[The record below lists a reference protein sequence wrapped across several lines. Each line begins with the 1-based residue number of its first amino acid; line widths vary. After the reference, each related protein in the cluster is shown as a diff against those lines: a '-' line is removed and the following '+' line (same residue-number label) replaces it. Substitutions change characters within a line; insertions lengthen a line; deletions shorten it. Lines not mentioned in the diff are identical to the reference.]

1 MGNYKKEV
9 DIEPILDKSVTN
21 YRIFFPDDYYSED
34 DDIKQELRIIGQ
46 QNVEKRYSRGYKL
59 CEKST
64 LEIIHRKY
72 CSIPLNNSIP
82 LEDAENIQDNSWED
96 IVWYALLEHHMLNNI
111 INKVR
116 GNTEQ
121 EHKRNRN
128 IVCRCLGIGKY
139 RNDDNTFT
147 EVAEAY
153 NISKTRPQQILNKCK
168 CIARG
173 GYGYAKQNSLRY
185 WY

>member
-1 MGNYKKEV
+1 MGNYKKEI
-9 DIEPILDKSVTN
+9 DIEPILDISVTN
-21 YRIFFPDDYYSED
+21 YRIFFPDDYYLED

-59 CEKST
+59 SEKCT

-72 CSIPLNNSIP
+72 CSTPLNNSIS
-82 LEDAENIQDNSWED
+82 LEDAENIPDNSWED
-96 IVWYALLEHHMLNNI
+96 IVWYDLLEHHILNNFI
-111 INKVR
+111 DKIR

-121 EHKRNRN
+121 EHKRNKD

-139 RNDDNTFT
+139 RNDINTF
-147 EVAEAY
+147 AEAAATY
-153 NISKTRPQQILNKCK
+153 NLSKTRPQQILNKCK
-168 CIARG
+168 SRIRG
-173 GYGYAKQNSLRY
+173 GYRYLRHKSLRY